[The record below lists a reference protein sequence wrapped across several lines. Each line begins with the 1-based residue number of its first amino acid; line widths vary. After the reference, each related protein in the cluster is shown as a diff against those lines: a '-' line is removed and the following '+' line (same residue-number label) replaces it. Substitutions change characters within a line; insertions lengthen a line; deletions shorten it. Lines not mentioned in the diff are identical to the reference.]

1 MIVWQKIK
9 GFFTRNVKASALYD
23 RFRTWFEPRN
33 IFSQMRATTLASNE
47 TIFAA
52 VSRLSNSMGSIPL
65 KLLWNY
71 ESVTDHPVGE
81 LLAYGPNPNM
91 TTFDFIRALEVFR
104 NTTGSG
110 YALKEYDLRYR
121 VKALWVLDPARVKPL
136 VDVNTR
142 ELWYEVEIDGKRYY
156 VHNMDMIHVK
166 HIYGSLYNPVSPL
179 DVLRNSLDFDAKVK
193 TFSLEQVEGAV
204 RASFILKLA
213 ANIDEPKKKQALESF
228 KAFYQ
233 DNGGVL
239 IEENGVT
246 ITPIERRAFIDPK
259 LFDVERITRAR
270 VATVFNIPVHML
282 GETER
287 MPYDDREQMAIEY
300 VQDTLLPI
308 VRQYE
313 QEFGRKLLTRAE
325 KAQGLYFKF
334 NIGGLLRADT
344 KTRGEFYFKGVRSAL
359 FKPNEIRAWE
369 ELPPVEGGDTLY
381 ISGDLYPIDDERR
394 ERRGQN

>member
-1 MIVWQKIK
+1 MSIWQRIK
-9 GFFTRNVKASALYD
+9 GAFTRDTQANTLYD

-33 IFSQMRATTLASNE
+33 IFSQLRATTLASNE

-52 VSRLSNSMGSIPL
+52 VSRLSNSMGSMPL
-65 KLLWNY
+65 KLLWSY
-71 ESVTDHPVGE
+71 ETVNDHPVGE

-91 TTFDFIRALEVFR
+91 TTFDFIRSLETFR

-110 YALKEYDLRYR
+110 YALKEYDIRYR
-121 VKALWVLDPARVKPL
+121 VKALWVLDPSRVKPV
-136 VDVNTR
+136 VDGNTR
-142 ELWYEVEIDGKRYY
+142 ELWYEVDMENGRYY

-166 HIYGSLYNPVSPL
+166 HIYGSLYNPVNPL
-179 DVLRNSLDFDAKVK
+179 DVLKGSVEFDSKVR

-228 KAFYQ
+228 KEFYR

-246 ITPIERRAFIDPK
+246 ITPIERRTFIDPK
-259 LFDVERITRAR
+259 LFDIERITRAR

-300 VQDTLLPI
+300 VGDTLLPI

-313 QEFGRKLLTRAE
+313 QEFARKLLTRAE
-325 KAQGLYFKF
+325 NARGLYFKF

-344 KTRGEFYFKGVRSAL
+344 KARGEFYFKGVRSAL

-381 ISGDLYPIDDERR
+381 VSKDLSPIGERGEER
-394 ERRGQN
+394 E